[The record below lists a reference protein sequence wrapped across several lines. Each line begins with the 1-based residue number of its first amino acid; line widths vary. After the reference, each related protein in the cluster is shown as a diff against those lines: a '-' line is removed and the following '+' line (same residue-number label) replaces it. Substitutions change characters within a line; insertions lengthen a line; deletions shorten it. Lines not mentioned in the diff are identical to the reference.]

1 MGGVTS
7 ILLLINWI
15 DWCLKLQNYSFERK
29 SHEMLV
35 AQELQPIILKFPNL
49 TPKII
54 QLYNNDLN
62 FKSLCEDYLLSLTL
76 LHLINKNS
84 QLDLALQNEYGT
96 ICKLLETEIRE
107 YLKK

>member
-1 MGGVTS
+1 
-7 ILLLINWI
+7 
-15 DWCLKLQNYSFERK
+15 
-29 SHEMLV
+29 MLV
-35 AQELQPIILKFPNL
+35 AQELQPIILKFPHL

-76 LHLINKNS
+76 LQLINENN
-84 QLDLALQNEYGT
+84 QLDLALQNEYDT
-96 ICKLLETEIRE
+96 ICQLLETEILQ